1 MRIVKE
7 RAAAVLRNEGTK
19 LAQQMSRCEKQVN
32 KLSGMSFGGLLGKS
46 VTAAEQNVR
55 MRSAIATAHL
65 TFYRSLLQADRTNA
79 QLVAALP
86 TTSGGVL
93 DTVVAQNRAQQ
104 ARGAM
109 KTLEAIKEQAL
120 EQARRTN
127 EALVASADPYAMPVN
142 IESLRESYD
151 SLIQAKKV
159 VAELNEDILKR
170 AAQYEQ
176 DAAGAYRG
184 VEASY
189 IASAVASSNE
199 YLRTGGWG
207 SVAWVNQ
214 MELGLRL
221 AARERERA
229 SEQRRQLEQFNRF
242 LAGDMCVEGT
252 AVAQS
257 AETVFDLYGVP
268 VMAGAEG
275 TLFGAEGAIAPQGEP
290 SLDPAA
296 DEFSLA
302 GGVEGSL
309 EGYAAQGS
317 ASLDAGEYVH
327 AEGEAQ
333 LWTMSVAGTLGA
345 SLYEEGVFNPSLNAG
360 YEAGITGLSHQE
372 SVRVGSEDFNVHA
385 QASAEVL
392 NAESSAEVLFGTD
405 GIGVSVGDEA
415 YVAEGTI
422 GRGITFM
429 GVSLDVSLTGKIG
442 GAGARAGAK
451 ITREYAQGQI
461 GLGLGAGLGF
471 TVRVDWSGASSAAQ
485 RSWEAAQSWWN
496 GLWDDE
502 ED

>member
-19 LAQQMSRCEKQVN
+19 LAQQMSRCEQQVN

-207 SVAWVNQ
+207 SV
-214 MELGLRL
+214 
-221 AARERERA
+221 
-229 SEQRRQLEQFNRF
+229 
-242 LAGDMCVEGT
+242 D
-252 AVAQS
+252 
-257 AETVFDLYGVP
+257 
-268 VMAGAEG
+268 
-275 TLFGAEGAIAPQGEP
+275 
-290 SLDPAA
+290 
-296 DEFSLA
+296 
-302 GGVEGSL
+302 
-309 EGYAAQGS
+309 
-317 ASLDAGEYVH
+317 
-327 AEGEAQ
+327 
-333 LWTMSVAGTLGA
+333 
-345 SLYEEGVFNPSLNAG
+345 
-360 YEAGITGLSHQE
+360 
-372 SVRVGSEDFNVHA
+372 
-385 QASAEVL
+385 
-392 NAESSAEVLFGTD
+392 
-405 GIGVSVGDEA
+405 
-415 YVAEGTI
+415 
-422 GRGITFM
+422 
-429 GVSLDVSLTGKIG
+429 
-442 GAGARAGAK
+442 
-451 ITREYAQGQI
+451 
-461 GLGLGAGLGF
+461 
-471 TVRVDWSGASSAAQ
+471 
-485 RSWEAAQSWWN
+485 
-496 GLWDDE
+496 
-502 ED
+502 